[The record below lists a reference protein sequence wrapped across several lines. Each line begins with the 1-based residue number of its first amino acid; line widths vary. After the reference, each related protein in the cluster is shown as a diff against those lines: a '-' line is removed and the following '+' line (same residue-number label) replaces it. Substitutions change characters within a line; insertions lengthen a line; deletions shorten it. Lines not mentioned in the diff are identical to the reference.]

1 LYEERLSTAEARR
14 YEMEDLIGSLREQL
28 RSQAQSPSPTSA
40 ARQLSSA
47 TQIENEALR
56 EQVVHLQKKL
66 TITEDMLEE
75 VHATAERD
83 EAMVRDKIRRFKEKE
98 DLLKQQVAECESE
111 IARIVKSEN
120 NARIRTEEV
129 GEALRESTVALE
141 NARAEIEGLRAEIVV
156 RKYIIPESM
165 IIDASQDLE
174 GVAGL
179 SSTDSVD
186 GTSEPTPRSTHG
198 HMHYIEEIARLK
210 GQLAEATEA
219 LQGADDDRISASSS
233 QLQKTI
239 DELVIEKTNVR
250 YSCAPVPAQ
259 LRVFFSL
266 RTFRVTYTPGSLK
279 RRMLPPTCVSAS
291 SVLRRSLRPCARR
304 LIVMHPSL
312 TVFSRLVN
320 SRRLPPGTT
329 LFLALFAKR
338 WPDLS
343 ESSLNLSFLI
353 TDDHSSKAHHSGAAE
368 RNR

>member
-1 LYEERLSTAEARR
+1 
-14 YEMEDLIGSLREQL
+14 MEDLIGSLREQL

-98 DLLKQQVAECESE
+98 DLLKQQVVECESE
-111 IARIVKSEN
+111 ITRLVKSEN

-141 NARAEIEGLRAEIVV
+141 NAQAEIEGLRAEIVV
-156 RKYIIPESM
+156 RKHISPESM

-186 GTSEPTPRSTHG
+186 RSSEPTPRSTNG
-198 HMHYIEEIARLK
+198 HTHYIEEIARLK

-219 LQGADDDRISASSS
+219 LQALQGADNDRISASSS
-233 QLQKTI
+233 QLQKAI

-250 YSCAPVPAQ
+250 YTCAPVPAQ
-259 LRVFFSL
+259 LRAF
-266 RTFRVTYTPGSLK
+266 
-279 RRMLPPTCVSAS
+279 
-291 SVLRRSLRPCARR
+291 
-304 LIVMHPSL
+304 
-312 TVFSRLVN
+312 
-320 SRRLPPGTT
+320 
-329 LFLALFAKR
+329 FLAGEY
-338 WPDLS
+338 S
-343 ESSLNLSFLI
+343 E
-353 TDDHSSKAHHSGAAE
+353 
-368 RNR
+368 

>member
-1 LYEERLSTAEARR
+1 MYEERLSTAEARR

-83 EAMVRDKIRRFKEKE
+83 EAMVRDKIRRFKDKE
-98 DLLKQQVAECESE
+98 DLLKQQVAECELE
-111 IARIVKSEN
+111 IAKLVKSEN
-120 NARIRTEEV
+120 GARIRTEEV

-156 RKYIIPESM
+156 RKYIIPEGM

-174 GVAGL
+174 GVASL

-186 GTSEPTPRSTHG
+186 RPSEPTPRSTHG
-198 HMHYIEEIARLK
+198 HTHYIEEIARLK
-210 GQLAEATEA
+210 SQLAEATEA
-219 LQGADDDRISASSS
+219 LQGADNDGISASSS

-250 YSCAPVPAQ
+250 YACAPVPAQ
-259 LRVFFSL
+259 LKVFFQLENIQSDLHARFAQETNAAADL
-266 RTFRVTYTPGSLK
+266 RERFERSQAELETLRKKAHRDAP
-279 RRMLPPTCVSAS
+279 VSDGGQQTGKLSPSSTRHDSIPS
-291 SVLRRSLRPCARR
+291 SVREEMAGL
-304 LIVMHPSL
+304 
-312 TVFSRLVN
+312 
-320 SRRLPPGTT
+320 
-329 LFLALFAKR
+329 K
-338 WPDLS
+338 
-343 ESSLNLSFLI
+343 
-353 TDDHSSKAHHSGAAE
+353 
-368 RNR
+368 

>member
-1 LYEERLSTAEARR
+1 
-14 YEMEDLIGSLREQL
+14 MEDLIGSLREQL

-98 DLLKQQVAECESE
+98 DLLKQQVAECELE
-111 IARIVKSEN
+111 IAKLVKSEN
-120 NARIRTEEV
+120 SARIRIEEV

-156 RKYIIPESM
+156 RKYIISESM

-174 GVAGL
+174 GVASL
-179 SSTDSVD
+179 SSTDSV
-186 GTSEPTPRSTHG
+186 GRPSEPTSRSTNG
-198 HMHYIEEIARLK
+198 HTHYIEEIARLK

-219 LQGADDDRISASSS
+219 LQGADNIRISASSS

-239 DELVIEKTNVR
+239 DELIIEKTNVR
-250 YSCAPVPAQ
+250 YACAPVPAQ
-259 LRVFFSL
+259 LKVFLSL
-266 RTFRVTYTPGSLK
+266 RIFRVTYTPGSLK
-279 RRMLPPTCVSAS
+279 RRTLPPICASAS
-291 SVLRRSLRPCARR
+291 SVLRRSLRPFARR

-312 TVFSRLVN
+312 TEASRLGN
-320 SRRLPPGTT
+320 CPRLPPGTT

-343 ESSLNLSFLI
+343 ESSPNLPFMM
-353 TDDHSSKAHHSGAAE
+353 TDDYSSKAHHSGVTE
-368 RNR
+368 RKR

>member
-83 EAMVRDKIRRFKEKE
+83 EAVVRDRIRRFKEKE
-98 DLLKQQVAECESE
+98 DVLKQQVAECESE
-111 IARIVKSEN
+111 IARLDKSEN

-156 RKYIIPESM
+156 RKHIIPESM

-174 GVAGL
+174 GVVGL

-186 GTSEPTPRSTHG
+186 QSSEPTPRSTHG

-219 LQGADDDRISASSS
+219 LHGTDNDRISASLS

-250 YSCAPVPAQ
+250 YACAPLPTQ
-259 LRVFFSL
+259 LRVF
-266 RTFRVTYTPGSLK
+266 
-279 RRMLPPTCVSAS
+279 
-291 SVLRRSLRPCARR
+291 
-304 LIVMHPSL
+304 
-312 TVFSRLVN
+312 
-320 SRRLPPGTT
+320 
-329 LFLALFAKR
+329 LA
-338 WPDLS
+338 
-343 ESSLNLSFLI
+343 
-353 TDDHSSKAHHSGAAE
+353 
-368 RNR
+368 